1 MVVSSKAKG
10 CFAKKGRLIYG
21 GPNCYGEG
29 HGCHVPFAHKLLLL
43 STAIYVE
50 RYIFIALIVTTAIII
65 MTQLRLLL
73 QGKEYELAG
82 DGKSTRDI
90 FAHHHRL
97 HRTVGTKILSKFSEQ
112 SKPWLFFGEFNL
124 DFWITFLII
133 DIIDT
138 SFLSASSSCSRFY
151 IFKNLVVL
159 QHISQICVIFRI
171 FLRFQNS

>member
-65 MTQLRLLL
+65 MTQLRL
-73 QGKEYELAG
+73 QGKEYELAAD

-90 FAHHHRL
+90 FAHHHRY
-97 HRTVGTKILSKFSEQ
+97 HHKVSFVIKRSK
-112 SKPWLFFGEFNL
+112 
-124 DFWITFLII
+124 
-133 DIIDT
+133 
-138 SFLSASSSCSRFY
+138 
-151 IFKNLVVL
+151 
-159 QHISQICVIFRI
+159 VIFI
-171 FLRFQNS
+171 FFYELKKNKKT